1 MDTKSLVCP
10 RCGHDFLRHDG
21 SGCKVPSCD
30 CKISQ
35 KEYTQFL
42 IKPTPTPSPSS
53 TPTPSPSSTPTPS
66 PSSTP
71 TPSPSSTPTPSPS
84 PQDGAAQIQRRMR
97 GAHALWIFVT
107 ISLILAIASAFLT
120 PALPDITYN
129 GFHIFVGLPRQNVTV
144 TSNSTTSSV
153 TSSLNTLTPSVT
165 NNTNTPAPSV
175 TNKPNT
181 PAPSVTNKPNTPAA
195 IQTGGVPIIPL
206 FVIIWGYIGA
216 SVYVLRITTYHIGKK
231 DFQNAY
237 IPFHVIRLFIG
248 PAFAIIIFFILF
260 SGGFFGLT
268 IDLTKVS
275 PRYIQYVYAAIAF
288 LTGYFVRRII
298 EILTNIV
305 ESIFHTTT
313 TEVKDKEE
321 KPT

>member
-1 MDTKSLVCP
+1 V
-10 RCGHDFLRHDG
+10 
-21 SGCKVPSCD
+21 
-30 CKISQ
+30 
-35 KEYTQFL
+35 
-42 IKPTPTPSPSS
+42 IKPTDPA
-53 TPTPSPSSTPTPS
+53 
-66 PSSTP
+66 
-71 TPSPSSTPTPSPS
+71 PS
-84 PQDGAAQIQRRMR
+84 PQGGAAQIQRRMR

-107 ISLILAIASAFLT
+107 ISLILAIALAFLT

-129 GFHIFVGLPRQNVTV
+129 GFHIFLGLSRQNVTV

-153 TSSLNTLTPSVT
+153 TSTLS
-165 NNTNTPAPSV
+165 TPAPSV
-175 TNKPNT
+175 THKP
-181 PAPSVTNKPNTPAA
+181 STPAA
-195 IQTGGVPIIPL
+195 IQTGGMPIIPL

-216 SVYVLRITTYHIGKK
+216 SVYVLRITTNHIGKK

-237 IPFHVIRLFIG
+237 IPFHVIRFFIG

-288 LTGYFVRRII
+288 LTGYFVRRI

-305 ESIFHTTT
+305 ESIFHTAT
-313 TEVKDKEE
+313 TEVKDKEKNQLKILSLICE
-321 KPT
+321 ILFQKH

>member
-21 SGCKVPSCD
+21 SGCKVSSCD

-53 TPTPSPSSTPTPS
+53 TPTPSPSPA
-66 PSSTP
+66 
-71 TPSPSSTPTPSPS
+71 

-107 ISLILAIASAFLT
+107 ISLILAIALAFLT
-120 PALPDITYN
+120 PSLPDINYN
-129 GFHIFVGLPRQNVTV
+129 GFHIFLGLPRQNVTV

-153 TSSLNTLTPSVT
+153 TSTLSTPAPSVT
-165 NNTNTPAPSV
+165 NKTSTPAPSVTNKTSTPAPSV
-175 TNKPNT
+175 TNKPST
-181 PAPSVTNKPNTPAA
+181 PAPSVTNKPSTPAA
-195 IQTGGVPIIPL
+195 IPTGGVPIIPL

-313 TEVKDKEE
+313 TNQR
-321 KPT
+321 

>member
-42 IKPTPTPSPSS
+42 IKPTPTPSPS
-53 TPTPSPSSTPTPS
+53 P
-66 PSSTP
+66 
-71 TPSPSSTPTPSPS
+71 TPTPSPS
-84 PQDGAAQIQRRMR
+84 PQDGAAQRMR

-107 ISLILAIASAFLT
+107 ISLILAIALAFLT

-165 NNTNTPAPSV
+165 NNTNTLTPSV
-175 TNKPNT
+175 TNKPST
-181 PAPSVTNKPNTPAA
+181 LTPSVTNKPSTPAA

>member
-42 IKPTPTPSPSS
+42 IKPTPTPSPS
-53 TPTPSPSSTPTPS
+53 PSP
-66 PSSTP
+66 
-71 TPSPSSTPTPSPS
+71 TPTPSPS

-107 ISLILAIASAFLT
+107 ISLILAIALAFLT

-153 TSSLNTLTPSVT
+153 TSSLNTLTPSVTNNTNTPAPSVT

>member
-1 MDTKSLVCP
+1 V
-10 RCGHDFLRHDG
+10 
-21 SGCKVPSCD
+21 
-30 CKISQ
+30 
-35 KEYTQFL
+35 
-42 IKPTPTPSPSS
+42 IKPTA
-53 TPTPSPSSTPTPS
+53 
-66 PSSTP
+66 
-71 TPSPSSTPTPSPS
+71 PSPS

-107 ISLILAIASAFLT
+107 ISLILAIALAFLT

-129 GFHIFVGLPRQNVTV
+129 GFHIFLGLSRQNVTV

-153 TSSLNTLTPSVT
+153 TSTLS
-165 NNTNTPAPSV
+165 TPAPSV
-175 TNKPNT
+175 THKP
-181 PAPSVTNKPNTPAA
+181 STPAA
-195 IQTGGVPIIPL
+195 IQTGGMPIIPL

-216 SVYVLRITTYHIGKK
+216 SVYVLRITTNHIGKK

-305 ESIFHTTT
+305 ESIFHTAT
-313 TEVKDKEE
+313 TEVKDKEK

>member
-1 MDTKSLVCP
+1 
-10 RCGHDFLRHDG
+10 
-21 SGCKVPSCD
+21 
-30 CKISQ
+30 
-35 KEYTQFL
+35 
-42 IKPTPTPSPSS
+42 
-53 TPTPSPSSTPTPS
+53 
-66 PSSTP
+66 
-71 TPSPSSTPTPSPS
+71 
-84 PQDGAAQIQRRMR
+84 MR

-107 ISLILAIASAFLT
+107 ISLILAIALAFLT
-120 PALPDITYN
+120 PSLPDITFN

-153 TSSLNTLTPSVT
+153 TSSLNNPAPVPNNTSTLTTSV
-165 NNTNTPAPSV
+165 P
-175 TNKPNT
+175 NKPST
-181 PAPSVTNKPNTPAA
+181 LTTSVPNKPSTPAA

-216 SVYVLRITTYHIGKK
+216 SAYVLRITTYHIGKK

-298 EILTNIV
+298 EILTNMV
-305 ESIFHTTT
+305 ESIFHTTA
-313 TEVKDKEE
+313 TEVKDKEK

>member
-42 IKPTPTPSPSS
+42 IKPTPTPSPSP
-53 TPTPSPSSTPTPS
+53 TPTPSPSPTPTPS
-66 PSSTP
+66 PSP
-71 TPSPSSTPTPSPS
+71 TPTPSPS
-84 PQDGAAQIQRRMR
+84 PQDGAAQRMR

-107 ISLILAIASAFLT
+107 ISLILAIALAFLT

-165 NNTNTPAPSV
+165 NNTNTLTPSVTNKPSTLAPSV
-175 TNKPNT
+175 TNKP
-181 PAPSVTNKPNTPAA
+181 STPAA

>member
-1 MDTKSLVCP
+1 V
-10 RCGHDFLRHDG
+10 
-21 SGCKVPSCD
+21 
-30 CKISQ
+30 
-35 KEYTQFL
+35 
-42 IKPTPTPSPSS
+42 IKPTAPAPA
-53 TPTPSPSSTPTPS
+53 
-66 PSSTP
+66 
-71 TPSPSSTPTPSPS
+71 
-84 PQDGAAQIQRRMR
+84 PQCEAAQIQRRMR

-107 ISLILAIASAFLT
+107 ISLILAIALAFLT

-129 GFHIFVGLPRQNVTV
+129 GFHIFLGLPRQNVTV

-153 TSSLNTLTPSVT
+153 TSSLNT
-165 NNTNTPAPSV
+165 PAPSV
-175 TNKPNT
+175 TNKPST
-181 PAPSVTNKPNTPAA
+181 PVA
-195 IQTGGVPIIPL
+195 IPTGGVPIIPL

-275 PRYIQYVYAAIAF
+275 PRYIQYVYAAIVF

-305 ESIFHTTT
+305 ESIFHTAT
-313 TEVKDKEE
+313 TEVKDKEKNQLKILSLICE
-321 KPT
+321 ILFQKH

>member
-1 MDTKSLVCP
+1 MDTKSLVCS

-21 SGCKVPSCD
+21 SGCKVSSCD

-42 IKPTPTPSPSS
+42 IKP
-53 TPTPSPSSTPTPS
+53 
-66 PSSTP
+66 TP

-175 TNKPNT
+175 TNNTNT
-181 PAPSVTNKPNTPAA
+181 PAPSVTNKPSTPAPSVTNKPSTPAA

>member
-21 SGCKVPSCD
+21 SGCKVSSCD

-42 IKPTPTPSPSS
+42 IKP
-53 TPTPSPSSTPTPS
+53 
-66 PSSTP
+66 TP

-129 GFHIFVGLPRQNVTV
+129 GFHIFLGLPRQNVTV

-313 TEVKDKEE
+313 TNQR
-321 KPT
+321 

>member
-1 MDTKSLVCP
+1 MDTKSLVCS

-53 TPTPSPSSTPTPS
+53 TPTPSPS
-66 PSSTP
+66 
-71 TPSPSSTPTPSPS
+71 

-97 GAHALWIFVT
+97 GAHALWMFVT
-107 ISLILAIASAFLT
+107 ISLILAIALAFLT
-120 PALPDITYN
+120 PSLPDITYN

-165 NNTNTPAPSV
+165 NNTNTLTPSV
-175 TNKPNT
+175 TNKPST
-181 PAPSVTNKPNTPAA
+181 PAPSVTNKPSTPAA

>member
-1 MDTKSLVCP
+1 
-10 RCGHDFLRHDG
+10 
-21 SGCKVPSCD
+21 
-30 CKISQ
+30 
-35 KEYTQFL
+35 
-42 IKPTPTPSPSS
+42 
-53 TPTPSPSSTPTPS
+53 
-66 PSSTP
+66 
-71 TPSPSSTPTPSPS
+71 
-84 PQDGAAQIQRRMR
+84 MR

-120 PALPDITYN
+120 PAFPDITYN

-153 TSSLNTLTPSVT
+153 TSSLNTPAPSVT

>member
-1 MDTKSLVCP
+1 
-10 RCGHDFLRHDG
+10 
-21 SGCKVPSCD
+21 
-30 CKISQ
+30 
-35 KEYTQFL
+35 
-42 IKPTPTPSPSS
+42 
-53 TPTPSPSSTPTPS
+53 
-66 PSSTP
+66 
-71 TPSPSSTPTPSPS
+71 
-84 PQDGAAQIQRRMR
+84 
-97 GAHALWIFVT
+97 
-107 ISLILAIASAFLT
+107 
-120 PALPDITYN
+120 
-129 GFHIFVGLPRQNVTV
+129 VTV

-153 TSSLNTLTPSVT
+153 TSTLS
-165 NNTNTPAPSV
+165 TPAPSV
-175 TNKPNT
+175 THKP
-181 PAPSVTNKPNTPAA
+181 STPAA
-195 IQTGGVPIIPL
+195 IQTGGMPIIPL

-216 SVYVLRITTYHIGKK
+216 SVYVLRITTNHIGKK

-305 ESIFHTTT
+305 ESIFHTAT
-313 TEVKDKEE
+313 TEVKDKEK

>member
-1 MDTKSLVCP
+1 
-10 RCGHDFLRHDG
+10 
-21 SGCKVPSCD
+21 
-30 CKISQ
+30 
-35 KEYTQFL
+35 
-42 IKPTPTPSPSS
+42 
-53 TPTPSPSSTPTPS
+53 
-66 PSSTP
+66 
-71 TPSPSSTPTPSPS
+71 
-84 PQDGAAQIQRRMR
+84 MR

-107 ISLILAIASAFLT
+107 ISLILAIALAFLT

-153 TSSLNTLTPSVT
+153 TSSLNTLTPSVTNNTNTPAPSVT

>member
-1 MDTKSLVCP
+1 M
-10 RCGHDFLRHDG
+10 
-21 SGCKVPSCD
+21 
-30 CKISQ
+30 
-35 KEYTQFL
+35 
-42 IKPTPTPSPSS
+42 
-53 TPTPSPSSTPTPS
+53 
-66 PSSTP
+66 
-71 TPSPSSTPTPSPS
+71 
-84 PQDGAAQIQRRMR
+84 
-97 GAHALWIFVT
+97 
-107 ISLILAIASAFLT
+107 
-120 PALPDITYN
+120 
-129 GFHIFVGLPRQNVTV
+129 
-144 TSNSTTSSV
+144 
-153 TSSLNTLTPSVT
+153 
-165 NNTNTPAPSV
+165 
-175 TNKPNT
+175 
-181 PAPSVTNKPNTPAA
+181 
-195 IQTGGVPIIPL
+195 PIIPL

-275 PRYIQYVYAAIAF
+275 PRYIQYVYGAIAF

>member
-1 MDTKSLVCP
+1 
-10 RCGHDFLRHDG
+10 LRHDG
-21 SGCKVPSCD
+21 SGCKVSSCD

-42 IKPTPTPSPSS
+42 IKPTPTPSPSP
-53 TPTPSPSSTPTPS
+53 TPTPSPSPTPTPS
-66 PSSTP
+66 PSPTP
-71 TPSPSSTPTPSPS
+71 TPSPSPA

-107 ISLILAIASAFLT
+107 ISLILAIALAFLT

-153 TSSLNTLTPSVT
+153 TSSLNNPPPVPNNTNTLTPPVPNKPSTLTPSV
-165 NNTNTPAPSV
+165 P
-175 TNKPNT
+175 NKP
-181 PAPSVTNKPNTPAA
+181 SIPAA

-313 TEVKDKEE
+313 TEVKDKEKNQLE
-321 KPT
+321 I

>member
-21 SGCKVPSCD
+21 SGCKVSSCD

-53 TPTPSPSSTPTPS
+53 TPTPSPSPA
-66 PSSTP
+66 
-71 TPSPSSTPTPSPS
+71 
-84 PQDGAAQIQRRMR
+84 PQDGAAQIQRKMR

-107 ISLILAIASAFLT
+107 ISLILAIALAFLT
-120 PALPDITYN
+120 PSLPDINYN
-129 GFHIFVGLPRQNVTV
+129 GFHIFLGLPRQNVTV

-153 TSSLNTLTPSVT
+153 TSTLGTPAPSVT
-165 NNTNTPAPSV
+165 NNTSTPAPSV
-175 TNKPNT
+175 TNKPST
-181 PAPSVTNKPNTPAA
+181 PAPSVTNKPSTPAA
-195 IQTGGVPIIPL
+195 IPTGGVPIIPL

-313 TEVKDKEE
+313 TNQR
-321 KPT
+321 

>member
-1 MDTKSLVCP
+1 
-10 RCGHDFLRHDG
+10 
-21 SGCKVPSCD
+21 
-30 CKISQ
+30 
-35 KEYTQFL
+35 
-42 IKPTPTPSPSS
+42 
-53 TPTPSPSSTPTPS
+53 
-66 PSSTP
+66 
-71 TPSPSSTPTPSPS
+71 
-84 PQDGAAQIQRRMR
+84 
-97 GAHALWIFVT
+97 
-107 ISLILAIASAFLT
+107 
-120 PALPDITYN
+120 
-129 GFHIFVGLPRQNVTV
+129 
-144 TSNSTTSSV
+144 
-153 TSSLNTLTPSVT
+153 LNTLTPSVTNNTNTPAPSVT